1 MAFPDH
7 HAFTNKDVKNILE
20 KAKDYAC
27 VVTTEKDYMR
37 LQQTSLVE
45 ELGEKLLVQSIQTD
59 FGLDKETFDRAIL
72 LYVSENN
79 RKPCRL

>member
-1 MAFPDH
+1 M
-7 HAFTNKDVKNILE
+7 NDVKNILE
-20 KAKDYAC
+20 KAKDFAC